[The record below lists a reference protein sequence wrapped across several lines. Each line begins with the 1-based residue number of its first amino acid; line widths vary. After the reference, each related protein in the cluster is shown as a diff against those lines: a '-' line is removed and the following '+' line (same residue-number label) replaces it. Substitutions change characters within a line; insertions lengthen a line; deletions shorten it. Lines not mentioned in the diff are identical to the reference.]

1 MSKEKAVE
9 YIKRAMNSIDKLPF
23 SDNGMLAIYDLE
35 RAQKELENM
44 SLSSVLNTV
53 VDYKKKVE
61 YSLAKDTYP
70 CFGGN
75 MVLEML
81 ENIYKQCLESKSI

>member
-9 YIKRAMNSIDKLPF
+9 YIKRAMDSIGKLPF
-23 SDNGMLAIYDLE
+23 SDNGMLAFYDLE

-44 SLSSVLNTV
+44 SLYSVLNTV

-61 YSLAKDTYP
+61 YSLTKDTYP

-75 MVLEML
+75 MVLDML
-81 ENIYKQCLESKSI
+81 ENIYKQCIESKSI